1 MKELKGKILE
11 IVKKNGPILPVKIA
25 KVIDKDVL
33 FTSAVLSEL
42 VSDKEVKLSFQNL
55 GGSPVYYV
63 KGQENKLD
71 MLFGA
76 LALKEKEAYKLL
88 KKEGVLLDVAL
99 EPGIRVALRN
109 IKDFARFLKV
119 NFKDQELMLWR
130 WYLVDNK
137 KFEEL
142 AEKFF
147 KKRVEKKP
155 LPEIEE
161 KVERKEVV
169 SPKAEREI
177 KREKLLGEPFRKTF
191 MKNSKKVEQKKLVE
205 KKKETK
211 DEFLDKVKEYLRKNN
226 ITVLE
231 EEVVKKKR
239 EVDLV
244 VKIPSGIGD
253 LLYFVKARDK
263 KTINKADLIS
273 AFYKGQEEKLPVLFL
288 GTGKLGK
295 KVEEN
300 LEKDFNGYLVFKKFE
315 E

>member
-1 MKELKGKILE
+1 MKELKGKVLE

-42 VSDKEVKLSFQNL
+42 VSDKEVSLSFQNL

-63 KGQENKLD
+63 KGQESKLD

-130 WYLVDNK
+130 WYLIDNK

-147 KKRVEKKP
+147 KGKSLEKTLAKKQ
-155 LPEIEE
+155 E
-161 KVERKEVV
+161 VERKEVV

-177 KREKLLGEPFRKTF
+177 KRENILGKKE
-191 MKNSKKVEQKKLVE
+191 SVEKKVEQKKLVE
-205 KKKETK
+205 KKKEIK
-211 DEFLDKVKEYLRKNN
+211 DEFLD
-226 ITVLE
+226 
-231 EEVVKKKR
+231 
-239 EVDLV
+239 
-244 VKIPSGIGD
+244 
-253 LLYFVKARDK
+253 
-263 KTINKADLIS
+263 
-273 AFYKGQEEKLPVLFL
+273 
-288 GTGKLGK
+288 
-295 KVEEN
+295 
-300 LEKDFNGYLVFKKFE
+300 
-315 E
+315 

>member
-1 MKELKGKILE
+1 MKELKGKVLE

-42 VSDKEVKLSFQNL
+42 VSDKEVSLSFQNL

-63 KGQENKLD
+63 KGQESKLD

-130 WYLVDNK
+130 WYLIDNK

-147 KKRVEKKP
+147 KGKSLEKTLAKKQ
-155 LPEIEE
+155 E
-161 KVERKEVV
+161 VERKEVV

-177 KREKLLGEPFRKTF
+177 KRENILGKKE
-191 MKNSKKVEQKKLVE
+191 SVEKKVEQKKLVE
-205 KKKETK
+205 KKKEIK

-239 EVDLV
+239 ELDLV

-273 AFYKGQEEKLPVLFL
+273 AFYKGQEDKLPVLFL

-300 LEKDFNGYLVFKKFE
+300 LKKDFNGYLVFKKFE